1 MHYPL
6 TTLSRY
12 LVYNSI
18 KLISL
23 RYGPWNS
30 WFFFNII
37 RFTTRNIRNVDSVTN
52 LQKIRLLGLD
62 IKYLSYGI
70 NTNFDYFFT
79 IQSADGSSQELAK
92 SSLHE
97 NQSNNL
103 TVSNVLSSWMTKI
116 HVSKQ
121 ALLASMITLQEFV
134 CMFHES

>member
-6 TTLSRY
+6 TTLSRH

-30 WFFFNII
+30 CFFNII
-37 RFTTRNIRNVDSVTN
+37 RFTTRNIRNVDSLTN

-70 NTNFDYFFT
+70 NTNFDYFFYHLVSRQIIIGACEEFT
-79 IQSADGSSQELAK
+79 AREPIKQPDCIKCFEFLDDQTSCVQAGSPCIYA
-92 SSLHE
+92 
-97 NQSNNL
+97 N
-103 TVSNVLSSWMTKI
+103 
-116 HVSKQ
+116 
-121 ALLASMITLQEFV
+121 FV
-134 CMFHES
+134 GVCVYSP